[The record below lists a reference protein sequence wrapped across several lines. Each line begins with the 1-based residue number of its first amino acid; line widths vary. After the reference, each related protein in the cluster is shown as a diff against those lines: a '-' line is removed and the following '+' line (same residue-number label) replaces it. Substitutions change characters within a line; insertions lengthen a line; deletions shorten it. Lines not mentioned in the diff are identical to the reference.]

1 MLMKITNSKIEKLR
15 EQLKLEEK
23 KEKLRIKQEQE
34 NKIKNDKDKAYKAYL
49 IIKEQCKTDPTFKAD
64 FREFLINNFKND
76 DFKVVHFL
84 CIDEGEKNDNATN

>member
-1 MLMKITNSKIEKLR
+1 MKITNSKIEKLK

-49 IIKEQCKTDPTFKAD
+49 IIKEQCKSDPTFKSD
-64 FREFLINNFKND
+64 FREFLIKNFKND

>member
-1 MLMKITNSKIEKLR
+1 MKITNSKIEKLK

-49 IIKEQCKTDPTFKAD
+49 IIKEQCKSDPTFKAD
-64 FREFLINNFKND
+64 FREFLIKNFKND
-76 DFKVVHFL
+76 DFKLVHFL
-84 CIDEGEKNDNATN
+84 CIDEGEKNDNANN

>member
-1 MLMKITNSKIEKLR
+1 MKITNPKIEKLK

-23 KEKLRIKQEQE
+23 KERLRIKQEQE
-34 NKIKNDKDKAYKAYL
+34 NKIKSDKDKAYKACL
-49 IIKEQCKTDPTFKAD
+49 MIKEKSESNPTFKAD
-64 FREFLINNFKND
+64 FRELLINSFTDD